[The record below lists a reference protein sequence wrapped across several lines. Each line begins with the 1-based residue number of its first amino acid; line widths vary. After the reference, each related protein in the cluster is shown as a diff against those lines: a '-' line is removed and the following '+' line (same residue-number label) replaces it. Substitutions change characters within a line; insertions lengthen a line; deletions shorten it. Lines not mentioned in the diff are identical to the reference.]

1 MNKHTVACLLVT
13 FFSCLSFSIFTQAQ
27 TDDDYKAEIMQHIIN
42 PCFRY
47 SAERSDNLDMWSVD
61 EAVEMM
67 KLLSPEA
74 VQETLDVT
82 LPVVRDKPLE
92 ARMKIYKFSLD
103 LCIKGTGK

>member
-1 MNKHTVACLLVT
+1 MSKHTAVFLLFSSLICLIAVH
-13 FFSCLSFSIFTQAQ
+13 FVQAQ
-27 TDDDYKAEIMQHIIN
+27 TDDDYKVEIMQHVID

-47 SAERSDNLDMWSVD
+47 SAERSDLTEMWSVE

-74 VQETLDVT
+74 VQETIDVT
-82 LPVVRDKPLE
+82 LPVVQDKPLE

-103 LCIKGTGK
+103 LCIRGTGK